1 MSKVTYFFLEEHLE
15 EQNESHG
22 KEEAENIGHLPLKGV
37 QNELGLKFI
46 EKSRNLVKLH
56 ACGRRICG

>member
-1 MSKVTYFFLEEHLE
+1 MSKVTYFFLEGLLE

-22 KEEAENIGHLPLKGV
+22 EEEAENIGNLPLKGV
-37 QNELGLKFI
+37 QNELGVKSV

-56 ACGRRICG
+56 ACGRRIYG